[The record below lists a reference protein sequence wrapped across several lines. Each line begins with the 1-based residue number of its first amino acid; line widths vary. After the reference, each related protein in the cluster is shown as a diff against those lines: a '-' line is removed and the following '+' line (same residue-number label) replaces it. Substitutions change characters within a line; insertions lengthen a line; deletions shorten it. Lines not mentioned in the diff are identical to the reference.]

1 MKFQQNISNRL
12 FSEEFSTKRPGKKK
26 IEKKESILQ
35 VSEVPALVLFYVQM
49 AYDNIPNI

>member
-1 MKFQQNISNRL
+1 MKFQQNISNWL
-12 FSEEFSTKRPGKKK
+12 FQKSFSQKDQGKKK
-26 IEKKESILQ
+26 KRKKSILQ